1 MTNLAMRKLLSKLLI
16 ISLTLVFI
24 SGCNLL
30 YRQPVY
36 QGTLLEKKNVDQL
49 KEGMSQQEV
58 FQLVGTP
65 PIADPF
71 HQSRWDYTATRRHRY
86 SDMEVKTM
94 TLYFESGTLVK
105 WEGEYFP
112 EEDLELVKEMRKFGN
127 LPRDKDKK
135 KRR

>member
-1 MTNLAMRKLLSKLLI
+1 MTNPAMRKLLPKLLI
-16 ISLTLVFI
+16 IGLTLVFI
-24 SGCNLL
+24 SGCNIL

-36 QGTLLEKKNVDQL
+36 QGTLLDKKNVDLL

-71 HQSRWDYTATRRHRY
+71 HQSRWDFTATQRHRF
-86 SDMEVKTM
+86 SDMQVKTM
-94 TLYFESGTLVK
+94 TLYFENGNLVK

-112 EEDLELVKEMRKFGN
+112 EQDLELAKEMRKFGN
-127 LPRDKDKK
+127 LPKDKDKK
-135 KRR
+135 NRR

>member
-1 MTNLAMRKLLSKLLI
+1 MRKLLPKLI
-16 ISLTLVFI
+16 IIGLTLVFI
-24 SGCNLL
+24 TGCNVL

-36 QGTLLEKKNVDQL
+36 QGTLFDKKNVDLL

-58 FQLVGTP
+58 YQLIGTP

-71 HQSRWDYTATRRHRY
+71 HQSRWDYTATQRHRY
-86 SDMEVKTM
+86 HAMEVKNF
-94 TLYFESGTLVK
+94 TLFFEGGNLVK

-112 EEDLELVKEMRKFGN
+112 EQDLELAKEMRKFGN
-127 LPRDKDKK
+127 LPKDKDKK

>member
-1 MTNLAMRKLLSKLLI
+1 MRKLLPKLLI
-16 ISLTLVFI
+16 IGLTLVFI
-24 SGCNLL
+24 SGCNIL

-36 QGTLLEKKNVDQL
+36 QGTLLDKKNVDLL

-71 HQSRWDYTATRRHRY
+71 HQSRWDFTATQRHRF
-86 SDMEVKTM
+86 SDMQVKTM
-94 TLYFESGTLVK
+94 TLYFENGNLVK

-112 EEDLELVKEMRKFGN
+112 EQDLELAKEMRKFGN
-127 LPRDKDKK
+127 LPKDKDKK
-135 KRR
+135 NRR

>member
-1 MTNLAMRKLLSKLLI
+1 MRKLLPKLLI
-16 ISLTLVFI
+16 IGLTLVFI
-24 SGCNLL
+24 TGCNVL

-71 HQSRWDYTATRRHRY
+71 HQNRWDFTATQRHRY
-86 SDMEVKTM
+86 DDMQVKTM
-94 TLYFESGTLVK
+94 TLFFENGTLVK

-112 EEDLELVKEMRKFGN
+112 EQDLELAKEMRKFGN
-127 LPRDKDKK
+127 LPKDKDKK

>member
-1 MTNLAMRKLLSKLLI
+1 MRKLFPKLLI
-16 ISLTLVFI
+16 IGLTLAFI
-24 SGCNLL
+24 TGCNVL
-30 YRQPVY
+30 YRQPVF

-49 KEGMSQQEV
+49 KAGMSQQEV
-58 FQLVGTP
+58 YQLVGTP

-71 HQSRWDYTATRRHRY
+71 HQSRWDYTATQRHRY

-94 TLYFESGTLVK
+94 TLYFENGNLTK

-112 EEDLELVKEMRKFGN
+112 EQDLELAKEMRKFGN
-127 LPRDKDKK
+127 LPKDKDKK

>member
-1 MTNLAMRKLLSKLLI
+1 MQKLFSKLLI
-16 ISLTLVFI
+16 IGLVLTFI

-49 KEGMSQQEV
+49 KAGMSPQEV
-58 FQLVGTP
+58 SQLMGTP

-71 HQSRWDYTATRRHRY
+71 HQSRWDYTATKRHRY

-94 TLYFESGTLVK
+94 TLFFENGALAK

-112 EEDLELVKEMRKFGN
+112 EADLELAKEMRKFGN
-127 LPRDKDKK
+127 LPKDKDKQ

>member
-1 MTNLAMRKLLSKLLI
+1 MRKLLPKLLI
-16 ISLTLVFI
+16 IGLTLVFI
-24 SGCNLL
+24 SGCNIL

-36 QGTLLEKKNVDQL
+36 QGTLLDKKNVDML

-71 HQSRWDYTATRRHRY
+71 HQSRWDFTATQRHRF
-86 SDMEVKTM
+86 SDMQVKTM
-94 TLYFESGTLVK
+94 TLYFENGNLVK

-112 EEDLELVKEMRKFGN
+112 EQDLELAKEMRKFGN
-127 LPRDKDKK
+127 LPKDKDKK
-135 KRR
+135 NRR

>member
-1 MTNLAMRKLLSKLLI
+1 MRKLLPKLVL

-36 QGTLLEKKNVDQL
+36 QGTLFEKKNVDQL
-49 KEGMSQQEV
+49 KAGMTQQEV
-58 FQLVGTP
+58 YQLVGTP

-71 HQSRWDYTATRRHRY
+71 HQSRWDYTATQRHLYR
-86 SDMEVKTM
+86 DMEIKTM
-94 TLYFESGTLVK
+94 TLYFENGTLTK
-105 WEGEYFP
+105 WEGEYFA
-112 EEDLELVKEMRKFGN
+112 EQDLELAKEMRKFGN
-127 LPRDKDKK
+127 LPKDKDKK

>member
-1 MTNLAMRKLLSKLLI
+1 MRKLLPKLFLI
-16 ISLTLVFI
+16 ALSLIFI
-24 SGCNLL
+24 SGCNVL

-49 KEGMSQQEV
+49 KAGMSQQEV

-71 HQSRWDYTATRRHRY
+71 HQSRWDYTATQRHRY
-86 SDMEVKTM
+86 HDMEVKTF
-94 TLYFESGTLVK
+94 TLFFENGNLAK

-112 EEDLELVKEMRKFGN
+112 EQDLELAKEMRKFGK
-127 LPRDKDKK
+127 LPKDKDKQ

>member
-1 MTNLAMRKLLSKLLI
+1 MRKLLPKLVI
-16 ISLTLVFI
+16 IGLTLVFI

-36 QGTLLEKKNVDQL
+36 QGTLLEKKNVDLL

-58 FQLVGTP
+58 YQLIGTP

-71 HQSRWDYTATRRHRY
+71 HQSRWDYTATQRHRY
-86 SDMEVKTM
+86 HDMEVKNF
-94 TLYFESGTLVK
+94 TLYFEAGNLVK

-112 EEDLELVKEMRKFGN
+112 EQDLELAKEMRKFGN
-127 LPRDKDKK
+127 LPKDKDKK

>member
-1 MTNLAMRKLLSKLLI
+1 MRKLLSKLLI
-16 ISLTLVFI
+16 ISVTLAFI
-24 SGCNLL
+24 TGCNVL

-36 QGTLLEKKNVDQL
+36 QGTLFEKKNVDQL

-58 FQLVGTP
+58 YQLVGTP

-86 SDMEVKTM
+86 DDTEIKTM
-94 TLYFESGTLVK
+94 TLFFENGYLVK
-105 WEGEYFP
+105 WEGEYFA
-112 EEDLELVKEMRKFGN
+112 EQDLELAKEMRKFGN
-127 LPRDKDKK
+127 LPKDKDKK

>member
-1 MTNLAMRKLLSKLLI
+1 MRKLLPKLLI
-16 ISLTLVFI
+16 ISLTLAFI
-24 SGCNLL
+24 TGCNVL

-36 QGTLLEKKNVDQL
+36 QGTLFEKKNVDLL

-71 HQSRWDYTATRRHRY
+71 HHSRWDYTATKRHRY
-86 SDMEVKTM
+86 DDMEVKTM
-94 TLYFESGTLVK
+94 TLYFENGYLVK

-112 EEDLELVKEMRKFGN
+112 EADLELAKEMRKFGN
-127 LPRDKDKK
+127 IPKDKDKK